1 MFVVTIASGYDK
13 VNLTCKNELGMMELV
28 STIIAHSD
36 DYTKVTIQRKD
47 EEKENPD

>member
-1 MFVVTIASGYDK
+1 MFIVTIASGYDK

-36 DYTKVTIQRKD
+36 SVTKIIIQKK
-47 EEKENPD
+47 EEKENPG